1 MGFGEIKVNQST
13 CKKQVKSYICFMKK
27 SIAFRSSCPISTTL
41 DILGDKWSLLIVRDM
56 AFKGMSTYGEFLK
69 AGEGIATN
77 VLANKLV
84 QLEQGGIIS
93 KETHPTSKA
102 KILYKLTPKGI
113 DLIPALVE
121 IIVWSEKHHEVH
133 EQATKFARHVK
144 KDKSGVIK
152 MLTEALLSK

>member
-1 MGFGEIKVNQST
+1 
-13 CKKQVKSYICFMKK
+13 MKK
-27 SIAFRSSCPISTTL
+27 GISFRSSCPISSTL

-77 VLANKLV
+77 VLADKLA
-84 QLEQGGIIS
+84 QLECGGIIS

-102 KILYKLTPKGI
+102 KILYRLTAKGI

-121 IIVWSEKHHEVH
+121 IILWSEKYHDVH
-133 EQATKFARHVK
+133 AQATKFARQAK
-144 KDKSGVIK
+144 KDKAGVIK
-152 MLTEALLSK
+152 MLTDTLKAK